1 MISGSSNFHSNI
13 ILAFIQSNYHTFHV
27 SIYWNIT
34 FPKNRFT
41 ITLWIILILEII
53 IVTAVPG
60 FRQGLEMEL
69 CLNMVNGGTTR
80 KR

>member
-1 MISGSSNFHSNI
+1 MISNSSTFNSNI
-13 ILAFIQSNYHTFHV
+13 ILAFIQSNYHTFQV

-34 FPKNRFT
+34 FPKNRSA

-53 IVTAVPG
+53 IVTAVSG

-69 CLNMVNGGTTR
+69 CLNIVNSGTTR

>member
-1 MISGSSNFHSNI
+1 MILSSSTFHSNI
-13 ILAFIQSNYHTFHV
+13 ILAFIQSNYHTFQV

-34 FPKNRFT
+34 FPKNRSA

-53 IVTAVPG
+53 IVIAVSG

-69 CLNMVNGGTTR
+69 CLNIVNGGTTR